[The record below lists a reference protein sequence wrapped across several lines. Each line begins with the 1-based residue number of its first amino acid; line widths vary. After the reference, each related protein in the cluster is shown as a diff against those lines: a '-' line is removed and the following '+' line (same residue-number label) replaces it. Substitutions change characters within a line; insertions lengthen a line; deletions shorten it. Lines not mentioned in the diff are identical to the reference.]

1 MVHAAKYSGAL
12 VLAGLMAFSQSS
24 LAQLTYSSLNYQLD
38 AGVQGEYA
46 SVAAPLDALVPVD
59 VSKSVTGGDPVSLS
73 ALASVHADRSTMF
86 YQVTPS
92 ASIETRLGADDFLV
106 RLTSNAQGKLIGT
119 EGEGTHGAASASGLY
134 SLQFTVAQDA
144 DYVLWV
150 FTLPGLEPDA
160 FSTTSIFDRVVLR
173 SSSASEAL
181 LDVSGAKQLPLMLT
195 LKTGTIYTL
204 EGKTDASVVY
214 SDAPSD
220 GAASSYL
227 AVQLLTLQTSVVPEP
242 ASAALMA
249 LGLAA
254 IGVCAGRRKVSRQAR
269 G

>member
-1 MVHAAKYSGAL
+1 
-12 VLAGLMAFSQSS
+12 MAFSQSS
-24 LAQLTYSSLNYQLD
+24 LAQLSYSSQIYQLD
-38 AGVQGEYA
+38 AGVKGEYA
-46 SVAAPLDALVPVD
+46 NMPPFGAPVPVD
-59 VSKSVTGGDPVSLS
+59 VSRSVTGGDPVSLS
-73 ALASVHADRSTMF
+73 ALASVHADRSTTF
-86 YQVTPS
+86 YKVTPS
-92 ASIETRLGADDFLV
+92 TSIETKLEADSFV
-106 RLTSNAQGKLIGT
+106 FALTSTVSGKLIGT

-144 DYVLWV
+144 DYVLWAYT
-150 FTLPGLEPDA
+150 FPSLLPDA

-181 LDVSGAKQLPLMLT
+181 LDISGAKALPLRLS

-214 SDAPSD
+214 SDAPANGS
-220 GAASSYL
+220 ARSSL

-254 IGVCAGRRKVSRQAR
+254 IGVCAGRRRAHGQAR